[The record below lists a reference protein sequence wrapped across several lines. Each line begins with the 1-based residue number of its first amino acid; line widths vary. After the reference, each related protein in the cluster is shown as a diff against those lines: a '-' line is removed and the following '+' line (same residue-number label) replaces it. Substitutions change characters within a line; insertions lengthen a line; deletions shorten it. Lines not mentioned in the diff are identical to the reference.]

1 MALLIPILALCIP
14 FFAIWTAHKRSMAKM
29 QLSAGAGPNAQI
41 SSETAQRIKALEDRV
56 RVLERIVTDA
66 NANGSLTLAHEIEA
80 LRGSEPAPAPGA
92 AKTAALA

>member
-41 SSETAQRIKALEDRV
+41 SSETAWAGSGGGVSTFSQRPAWQTGTGVPAGAINPSQ
-56 RVLERIVTDA
+56 IVA
-66 NANGSLTLAHEIEA
+66 S
-80 LRGSEPAPAPGA
+80 
-92 AKTAALA
+92 